1 MASSINTVALS
12 GNLVR
17 DFELKGQS
25 GKFGTFSIAVNERVK
40 SRETGEW
47 EDKANYLDC
56 VLLGARASSLAQY
69 LTKGTTVAVT
79 GKLEQNR
86 WQAQDG
92 TNRSAV
98 RVVVSE
104 LVFMRGKGGG
114 QQYQQQPQQQSF
126 ANVDVPF

>member
-17 DFELKGQS
+17 DFELKGNS
-25 GKFGTFSIAVNERVK
+25 GKFGTFSIAVNERAK
-40 SRETGEW
+40 NRETGEW
-47 EDKANYLDC
+47 EDVAHYFDC

-114 QQYQQQPQQQSF
+114 QQYQQPQQQSF
-126 ANVDVPF
+126 ANADVPF

>member
-1 MASSINTVALS
+1 MASSINTVAVS

-25 GKFGTFSIAVNERVK
+25 GKFGVFSIAVNEREK
-40 SRETGEW
+40 NRETGEW
-47 EDKANYLDC
+47 EDVASYLDC
-56 VLLGARASSLAQY
+56 VLLGNRASALAQY

-79 GKLEQNR
+79 GRLKQER

-98 RVVVSE
+98 RIIVSD
-104 LVFMRGKGGG
+104 LAFMRGNGG
-114 QQYQQQPQQQSF
+114 QRQPSRQQQPLPD
-126 ANVDVPF
+126 VDVPF

>member
-17 DFELKGQS
+17 DFELKGNS

-40 SRETGEW
+40 DRDSGEW
-47 EDKANYLDC
+47 EDKANYFDC

-92 TNRSAV
+92 SNRSAV
-98 RVVVSE
+98 RVVVSD

-114 QQYQQQPQQQSF
+114 QQQAAQQSF
-126 ANVDVPF
+126 ADTDVPF

>member
-17 DFELKGQS
+17 DFELKGNS
-25 GKFGTFSIAVNERVK
+25 GKFGTFSIAVNERAK
-40 SRETGEW
+40 NRDTGEW
-47 EDKANYLDC
+47 EDKANYFDC

-104 LVFMRGKGGG
+104 LVFMRGKGSG
-114 QQYQQQPQQQSF
+114 QQYQQPQQQSL

>member
-1 MASSINTVALS
+1 MANSINTVALS

-17 DFELKGQS
+17 DFELKGSS
-25 GKFGTFSIAVNERVK
+25 GKFGTFSIAVNERAK
-40 SRETGEW
+40 NRETGEW
-47 EDKANYLDC
+47 EDVAHYFDC

-86 WQAQDG
+86 WTAQDG
-92 TNRSAV
+92 TTRSAV
-98 RVVVSE
+98 RVVVSD

-114 QQYQQQPQQQSF
+114 QARPVQQQMPIADS
-126 ANVDVPF
+126 DVPF

>member
-40 SRETGEW
+40 NRDTGEW
-47 EDKANYLDC
+47 EDKANYFDC

-114 QQYQQQPQQQSF
+114 QQYQQPQQQSF
-126 ANVDVPF
+126 ANADVPF

>member
-17 DFELKGQS
+17 DFELRGNS

-40 SRETGEW
+40 NRDTGEW
-47 EDKANYLDC
+47 EDKANYFDC
-56 VLLGARASSLAQY
+56 VLLGARASALAQY
-69 LTKGTTVAVT
+69 LTKGTMVAVT

-86 WQAQDG
+86 WQSQDG
-92 TNRSAV
+92 TNRSTV
-98 RVVVSE
+98 RVVVNE

-114 QQYQQQPQQQSF
+114 QQYQQQQSF
-126 ANVDVPF
+126 ANDEVPF

>member
-17 DFELKGQS
+17 DFELKGNS
-25 GKFGTFSIAVNERVK
+25 GKFGTFSIAVNESKRDAQ
-40 SRETGEW
+40 SGEYK
-47 EDKANYLDC
+47 DVVHYIDC
-56 VLLGARASSLAQY
+56 VLLGRRAGSLAQY

-86 WQAQDG
+86 WHAQDG
-92 TNRSAV
+92 SNRSAV
-98 RVVVSE
+98 RIVVSE

-114 QQYQQQPQQQSF
+114 QQQPQQQSF
-126 ANVDVPF
+126 TNSDVPF

>member
-40 SRETGEW
+40 NRDSGEW
-47 EDKANYLDC
+47 EDKANYCDC
-56 VLLGARASSLAQY
+56 VLLGARAGSLAQY

-98 RVVVSE
+98 RIVVNE
-104 LVFMRGKGGG
+104 LMFMRGKGGG
-114 QQYQQQPQQQSF
+114 QQQPQQQSF
-126 ANVDVPF
+126 ADADVPF